1 MKIFNT
7 FSRKPVL
14 SIILSFLFC
23 LCPAGVSSE
32 PFNFNDT
39 PWTSVGQEYG
49 IDPHLLYSIALVESM
64 SLWSDG
70 KIRPWR
76 WALNV
81 DGKSYYPK
89 TREDAAN
96 IISANMSS
104 ASNIDIGAM
113 QISLRHHKDK
123 VQCPLDLLDIE
134 NNIRVGA
141 QILRVALDST
151 DNPIIGI
158 GRYHSWSNSKAKEYG
173 RKVFLLADML
183 KAKEEIR

>member
-1 MKIFNT
+1 MEKLNT
-7 FSRKPVL
+7 FFQK
-14 SIILSFLFC
+14 SILNFIIFLVCFYPAILN
-23 LCPAGVSSE
+23 SE

-39 PWTSVGQEYG
+39 PWNSVGQEYG
-49 IDPHLLYSIALVESM
+49 IDPHLLYSIALIESM

-70 KIRPWR
+70 KVRPWR

-81 DGKSYYPK
+81 DGKPYYPK
-89 TREDAAN
+89 TREEALN
-96 IISANMSS
+96 IILKNISS
-104 ASNIDIGAM
+104 ASNIDVGAM
-113 QISLRHHKDK
+113 QVSIRYHKDK
-123 VQCPLDLLDIE
+123 IQCPLDLLDIE

-141 QILRVALDST
+141 QILRIAMDST
-151 DNPIIGI
+151 DDPIIGI